1 MQNSTAVFQSNFSNN
16 ISFCAS
22 ISRPNAK
29 PQNVSGKLTKN
40 RRKMDEYKEIENLL
54 NIVKSRIDTHNEF
67 KKEYDKQLAFD
78 FSLFNFFSI
87 GENKVSQILAY
98 FLDEKQNHGQG
109 NLFLNEFVKTFYNK
123 EIDTKNSINICE
135 KIITENRRIDIY
147 IELNG
152 LIIAIENK
160 IWADDQHNQLKD
172 YTSYLEKK
180 SKGNY
185 LLLYLNP
192 YGTEPTTK
200 SIDENTKAN
209 LIEKEKFKIIS
220 YKNDIINL
228 INNWLIICEADNVS
242 YFLKE
247 FKKYLEIKFLGKN
260 TLNMSKDLRTIIE
273 NNKREVQQLVKEY
286 KDMENEVLNKLNLI
300 GKELDKL
307 NVIETELKI
316 GKSGLFN
323 WDYTRVY
330 KYSISK
336 NQNKVWVQFVK
347 NEIDLISCYYL
358 QEGTDPKFNEI
369 LKDLNINNNLI
380 INHKKSV
387 SELITVFL
395 NQVEIA
401 KKSFEIYEN
410 FIHNQE

>member
-1 MQNSTAVFQSNFSNN
+1 
-16 ISFCAS
+16 
-22 ISRPNAK
+22 
-29 PQNVSGKLTKN
+29 
-40 RRKMDEYKEIENLL
+40 MDEYKEIENLL

-78 FSLFNFFSI
+78 FSLFNFFPI

-123 EIDTKNSINICE
+123 EIDTKHSKNICE

-209 LIEKEKFKIIS
+209 LIQEEKFKIIS

-273 NNKREVQQLVKEY
+273 NNKIEVQQLVKEY
-286 KDMENEVLNKLNLI
+286 KDIENEVLNKLNLI
-300 GKELDKL
+300 GKELDKI
-307 NVIETELKI
+307 NIIEAELKI
-316 GKSGLFN
+316 VKHGLFN
-323 WDYTRVY
+323 WDNTRVY

-347 NEIDLISCYYL
+347 KEIDLISCYYL
-358 QEGTDPKFNEI
+358 QEGTDQKFNEI
-369 LKDLNINNNLI
+369 LKDLNVNNNLI
-380 INHKKSV
+380 IDHKKNIP
-387 SELITVFL
+387 ELITVLL
-395 NQVEIA
+395 NQIEIA

>member
-1 MQNSTAVFQSNFSNN
+1 MAW
-16 ISFCAS
+16 CWL
-22 ISRPNAK
+22 NATESK
-29 PQNVSGKLTKN
+29 PQNAVSGKLTKN

>member
-1 MQNSTAVFQSNFSNN
+1 
-16 ISFCAS
+16 
-22 ISRPNAK
+22 
-29 PQNVSGKLTKN
+29 
-40 RRKMDEYKEIENLL
+40 MDEYKEIRNLL
-54 NIVKSRIDTHNEF
+54 NIVKSRIDTHSDF
-67 KKEYDKQLAFD
+67 KKKYDKQLAFD

-109 NLFLNEFVKTFYNK
+109 NIFLNEFVKLFYSK
-123 EIDTKNSINICE
+123 EIDTKHSINICE
-135 KIITENRRIDIY
+135 KIITEKRRIDIY

-172 YTSYLEKK
+172 YTTFLEKK

-192 YGTEPTTK
+192 YGTEPTIK
-200 SIDENTKAN
+200 SIDESTKIN
-209 LIEKEKFKIIS
+209 LIKEEKFKIIS

-228 INNWLIICEADNVS
+228 INKWLIICEADNVT

-247 FKKYLEIKFLGKN
+247 FKKYIEIKFSGKN

-273 NNKREVQQLVKEY
+273 NNKREVHQLVKEY
-286 KDMENEVLNKLNLI
+286 KEIENEVLNKLNLI
-300 GKELDKL
+300 GKELDKI
-307 NVIETELKI
+307 NIVETELKI
-316 GKSGLFN
+316 DKSGLFN
-323 WDYTRVY
+323 WDNTRVY

-336 NQNKVWVQFVK
+336 NQNKIWVQLVK
-347 NEIDLISCYYL
+347 NEIDLVSCYYL

-369 LKDLNINNNLI
+369 LNDLNINNI
-380 INHKKSV
+380 ILNHEKGV
-387 SELITVFL
+387 SELITLFL
-395 NQVEIA
+395 NQVEIV
-401 KKSFEIYEN
+401 KKSFQIYEN
-410 FIHNQE
+410 FIQIQE